1 MLLAPTAQQ
10 HDIVFY
16 LNGKAVATYAVTV
29 ALGDPA
35 KLVVANSP
43 QGSYPATASTTLGP
57 FEIAIADDAG
67 NRIGSRNTHEY
78 SIIASIVGQ
87 RYVLILINFTTGI
100 N

>member
-1 MLLAPTAQQ
+1 MLLAPTAQR

-43 QGSYPATASTTLGP
+43 T
-57 FEIAIADDAG
+57 
-67 NRIGSRNTHEY
+67 RIIPGD
-78 SIIASIVGQ
+78 
-87 RYVLILINFTTGI
+87 GI
-100 N
+100 NNPRPFRNCDRR